1 MYKCIYQ
8 YHKINWQRSNVQF
21 KFFLLSR
28 EVKSCL
34 NWKKRKKEKKKKKE
48 KEKKKKTFIEKVQG
62 RTNVEIEKGEF
73 TWPHTKTRK

>member
-34 NWKKRKKEKKKKKE
+34 NWKKRKKEKKKKK
-48 KEKKKKTFIEKVQG
+48 KRKKRKKKQAQRRAATETVACKLIDPLYID
-62 RTNVEIEKGEF
+62 RLD
-73 TWPHTKTRK
+73 